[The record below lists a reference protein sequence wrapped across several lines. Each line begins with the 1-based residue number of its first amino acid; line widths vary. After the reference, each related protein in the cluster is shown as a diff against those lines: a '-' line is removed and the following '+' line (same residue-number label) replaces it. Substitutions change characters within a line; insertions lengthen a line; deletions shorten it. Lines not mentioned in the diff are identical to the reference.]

1 MENVQPQI
9 QQKFETFLGSRNVYF
24 QPPTD
29 LNMNYPAIVYKLS
42 NIDSKRADNR
52 NYKLTDVFQVIL
64 IVYDPDD
71 ERIHSILEEFDNC
84 RFVTSYEK
92 DGLRHY
98 VYNIY

>member
-1 MENVQPQI
+1 MENGRLNLQS
-9 QQKFETFLGSRNVYF
+9 KLETFLGSNNVYF
-24 QPPTD
+24 QPPTN
-29 LNMNYPAIVYKLS
+29 LNMRYPAIVYKIN
-42 NIDSKRADNR
+42 NIDSKHADDK

-71 ERIHSILEEFDNC
+71 PRIHSIMETFDNC
-84 RFVTSYEK
+84 RFVTAYEK